1 MNDYRSNRLVVY
13 LTTPATW
20 YRAPPRRYP
29 GPPMR
34 RLPRAGQ
41 LVVIA
46 GLVGACRSVTPSQL
60 GSASSV
66 PDAGARADA
75 PVTAVRSGVLD
86 PKWLQPGTDTML
98 MSRAPDVHP
107 VSRLGSGDRTIVGMT
122 IETMRRRTLA
132 GGRTVL
138 EVSFEERDTTTVVA
152 RTTTQVDASSLLPIR
167 QRAELDAGQVVILLY
182 TGQHLLGIDQRLAG
196 HRTTSR
202 RLWPTRCTV
211 RARSI
216 CYCEPCRSHPG
227 FTRHCRSTSRPTT
240 MPVRS
245 EYASSGESTSRRAP
259 DGQPTAGWSR
269 LDFPGGITEHFW
281 IEERSHAILRILAH
295 DGETSLVRYDR

>member
-1 MNDYRSNRLVVY
+1 M
-13 LTTPATW
+13 
-20 YRAPPRRYP
+20 
-29 GPPMR
+29 
-34 RLPRAGQ
+34 
-41 LVVIA
+41 A

-66 PDAGARADA
+66 PDATARAGA
-75 PVTAVRSGVLD
+75 PVTAARSSILD

-107 VSRLGSGDRTIVGMT
+107 VSRFGSGDRTVVGMT

-182 TGQHLLGIDQRLAG
+182 TGQHLLGIDSAPGRAPHYFAAPVADTVYSSGAIDLLLRALPLA
-196 HRTTSR
+196 
-202 RLWPTRCTV
+202 
-211 RARSI
+211 
-216 CYCEPCRSHPG
+216 PG
-227 FTRHCRSTSRPTT
+227 FHASLPIYFPADDYAGPL
-240 MPVRS
+240 PVRVIGR
-245 EYASSGESTSRRAP
+245 EHIATRAGRSA
-259 DGQPTAGWSR
+259 DCWLVAA
-269 LDFPGGITEHFW
+269 DFPGGITEHFW
-281 IEERSHAILRILAH
+281 IEEGSHAILRILAH
-295 DGETSLVRYDR
+295 DGETTLVRYDR